1 MEFKSYVLRTTY
13 KTKIFCFLSEPDV
26 FPTVLLLSLIEEQIK
41 LYLGQMLKTKCAVTG
56 ASRLLLFR
64 SIKEV
69 TKVEGKLG
77 SSASSSSLS
86 FTHSH
91 LLVRTHRC
99 ISLSILSHLRLKE
112 QSDRPKLTVT
122 FYFRSAWAWQARQ
135 MLHLEHP
142 YGNMLVTLGDD

>member
-1 MEFKSYVLRTTY
+1 MEFKSYVLRT
-13 KTKIFCFLSEPDV
+13 KMFCFLSEPDV

-41 LYLGQMLKTKCAVTG
+41 LYLGQIFKTKCGVTG

-64 SIKEV
+64 SIIEV
-69 TKVEGKLG
+69 TKVKGKLG
-77 SSASSSSLS
+77 ISLPSSSSLS
-86 FTHSH
+86 FTYSH
-91 LLVRTHRC
+91 LLVCTHRC

-112 QSDRPKLTVT
+112 QSHCLKLIVT

-142 YGNMLVTLGDD
+142 YEKMLVTLGDD